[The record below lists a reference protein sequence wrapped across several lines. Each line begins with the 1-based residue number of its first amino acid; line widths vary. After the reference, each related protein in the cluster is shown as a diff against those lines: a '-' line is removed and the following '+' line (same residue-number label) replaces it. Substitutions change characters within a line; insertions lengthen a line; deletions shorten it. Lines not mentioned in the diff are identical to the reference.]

1 MKLLINCIYIT
12 ISIFLFS
19 CVQVSDTENQEPV
32 AQVEGYVLTAT
43 ELSSA
48 IPEGLSDTDS
58 TSFAQNYIARWV
70 KRMLLLRKA
79 ELNLSA
85 KEKDVAQLLEDYRAS
100 LLVHKYQ
107 QKLLEQKYAP
117 NITDSEIETYYENM
131 KDNFTLQQTIVKGMF
146 IKVPLAAPNLKTVKT
161 LFKSDKEEDLKK
173 LEAYCYQNANKF
185 ENFGDKWTETTKFN
199 ALMPESVPSESRF
212 FKRNDFFETQD
223 STYVYYLYI
232 NEYKLKSEVAPVEF
246 VRGRIESILLNKN
259 RIKFIQN
266 LEEELY
272 EEGLEQKKIKFY
284 E

>member
-1 MKLLINCIYIT
+1 MKLLIVSIYIT
-12 ISIFLFS
+12 FSLFMFS
-19 CVQVSDTENQEPV
+19 CIQESDTENQQPV
-32 AQVEGYVLTAT
+32 AQVESYILTVK

-48 IPEGLSDTDS
+48 IPENLSVADS

-117 NITDSEIETYYENM
+117 DITNSEIEAYFEDM
-131 KDNFTLQQTIVKGMF
+131 KDNFALQQTIVKGMF
-146 IKVPLAAPNLKTVKT
+146 IKVPLTAPNLNTVKA
-161 LFKSDKEEDLKK
+161 LFKSDKEEDVKA

-185 ENFGDKWTETTKFN
+185 ENFADKWTETTKFN
-199 ALMPESVPSESRF
+199 ALMPEPVPNDSRF
-212 FKRNDFFETQD
+212 FKKNELFETQD
-223 STYVYYLYI
+223 SIYVYYLYI
-232 NEYKLKSEVAPVEF
+232 NEYKLKNELAPVEF
-246 VRGRIESILLNKN
+246 VKGRIESILLNKN

-272 EEGLEQKKIKFY
+272 EEGLEQKQIKFY

>member
-1 MKLLINCIYIT
+1 MKFLIICIYIT
-12 ISIFLFS
+12 LSLLVFS
-19 CVQVSDTENQEPV
+19 CVQENDTENQQPV
-32 AQVEGYVLTAT
+32 AQVESYILTVK

-48 IPEGLSDTDS
+48 IPENLSVTDS

-117 NITDSEIETYYENM
+117 NITNSEIEAYYENM
-131 KDNFTLQQTIVKGMF
+131 KDNFALQHTIVKGMF
-146 IKVPLAAPNLKTVKT
+146 IKVPLTAPNLNTVKT
-161 LFKSDKEEDLKK
+161 LFKSDKEEDLKE

-185 ENFGDKWTETTKFN
+185 ENFADKWTETTKFN
-199 ALMPESVPSESRF
+199 ALMPDPVPSESRF
-212 FKRNDFFETQD
+212 FKRNALFETKD

-232 NEYKLKSEVAPVEF
+232 NEYKLKNEVAPVEF
-246 VRGRIESILLNKN
+246 VKGRIESILLNKN

-272 EEGLEQKKIKFY
+272 EEGLEQKKITFY